1 VGSSFQYNILAGFRA
16 VDALQQTLVQ
26 NVQGLLIPGYN
37 RQKRHIGTT
46 GGSTHGGGQLAT
58 QTRGSANPV
67 GGGGDSL
74 TLGRTTLEFDQGTI
88 DPAFNPS
95 SLAIRGPG
103 FFLLAEN
110 DRPGAKVFLTRNGDF
125 RYDDQGRLVNA
136 NGLFVVGGGGRVAVD
151 ADGRLVGPP
160 PFVRNPGDGTVS
172 LPTVSLAKV
181 ADPSQLTISGYG
193 ATTYALN
200 AATGPLSVFPNGRQP
215 EVGFIQANSI
225 EMPDRIGWAAIFQA
239 EAYTATQT
247 YKIFKDMLTEF
258 NKTNDDAI
266 GLVK

>member
-1 VGSSFQYNILAGFRA
+1 VSSFQYNILAGFRA

-46 GGSTHGGGQLAT
+46 GGTTHGGERNAQQA
-58 QTRGSANPV
+58 RGGANPI

-74 TLGRTTLEFDQGTI
+74 TLGYTSIEFAQGTI
-88 DPAFNPS
+88 DPAFTPS
-95 SLAIRGPG
+95 ALAIRGPG
-103 FFLLAEN
+103 FFMLAEN

-125 RYDDQGRLVNA
+125 RYDAQGRLINA
-136 NGLFVVGGGGRVAVD
+136 DGMFVIGGSGRVNVD

-160 PFVRNPGDGTVS
+160 PFIRNPGDGTVS
-172 LPTVSLAKV
+172 LPTVSLATV
-181 ADPSQLTISGYG
+181 PDPSQLTISGYG
-193 ATTYALN
+193 VTTYAPN
-200 AATGPLSVFPNGRQP
+200 GVTGPLSVFPNGRQP
-215 EVGFIQANSI
+215 DVGFVQANSI
-225 EMPDRIGWAAIFQA
+225 EMPDRIGWAAIYATETF
-239 EAYTATQT
+239 TAVQT

-258 NKTNDDAI
+258 NKTNDDAL